1 MVLQKPGPSMVRM
14 PRVANYHSSRV
25 IIYRLRD
32 QTILPSEDDD
42 DGGPVR
48 APGGSI
54 PGRDKYGKF
63 LPK

>member
-1 MVLQKPGPSMVRM
+1 MVRM

-54 PGRDKYGKF
+54 QGRDKYGKF
-63 LPK
+63 LPR

>member
-1 MVLQKPGPSMVRM
+1 MVLQKPGPSLVRM

-42 DGGPVR
+42 NGGPVR

-54 PGRDKYGKF
+54 QGRDKYGKF